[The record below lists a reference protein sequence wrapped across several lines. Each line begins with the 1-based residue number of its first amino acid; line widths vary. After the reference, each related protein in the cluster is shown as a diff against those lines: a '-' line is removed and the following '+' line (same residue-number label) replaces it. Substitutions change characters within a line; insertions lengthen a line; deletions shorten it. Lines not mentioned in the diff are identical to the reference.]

1 MGSTWKEELHILC
14 LFTLFKEGR
23 SGGNH
28 FSMILKKKAMR
39 SEGDALSVALGE
51 FGKGTI
57 KNLRRSSR
65 LSPGTILAPV
75 LQLGKASIGWSV
87 LPDRSCGYQNL

>member
-51 FGKGTI
+51 FGKRNDQEFEEEFEAFTW
-57 KNLRRSSR
+57 NHSCT
-65 LSPGTILAPV
+65 SPPTG
-75 LQLGKASIGWSV
+75 
-87 LPDRSCGYQNL
+87 